1 MSGKTLG
8 RTPITDYDA
17 RRRQHGEHRVKEMA
31 RRQFLKA
38 AGMVT
43 GLALTGGITRI
54 VNARRPPAFPKGT
67 KLHLLQRASAIRLAD
82 DVHRQLAREFREL
95 TQVEVTI
102 ETIDAR
108 DLQTR
113 TATAVERGTGPDIIQ
128 MLHNWPHVYA
138 NALVDVTDVAEPIAQ
153 RDGGYYRQIEAVCKV
168 GGGWKAVPFCFV
180 PFAVVYR
187 TDWFR
192 EIGVDTFPETWDEYR
207 RIGKQLKAMGR
218 PFGLVLAPGFGESHA
233 FLYPLLW
240 SFGGKETEEDG
251 KTIALASKETKES
264 IMFYETLFEEA
275 LDEGGVAWDNVSNNR
290 AYLAQTI
297 SSTLNN
303 ASIYFS
309 AKQKYPSI
317 AEVTN
322 HAPLPNGPA
331 GRFAWHVTQEHA
343 IMQHCKNHKA
353 AKEYLGWLMER
364 EQWAK
369 WFRVQKGYSTPP
381 TTFWER
387 DPLWAIDPRMAALR
401 DINRYGRHIGYAGPP
416 TTQSSQALA
425 QHIVVEMYTKA
436 IIRGMSPAKAIHWA
450 VRELNKIY
458 KG

>member
-1 MSGKTLG
+1 MHE
-8 RTPITDYDA
+8 I
-17 RRRQHGEHRVKEMA
+17 E
-31 RRQFLKA
+31 RRQFLKV
-38 AGMVT
+38 AGIAT
-43 GLALTGGITRI
+43 GLALTGGIASI
-54 VNARRPPAFPKGT
+54 VDARRPPAFPKGT
-67 KLHLLQRASAIRLAD
+67 RLHLLQRSSAIPLAD
-82 DVHRQLAREFREL
+82 DVYRQLAREFQEL
-95 TQVEVTI
+95 TRVEMTI
-102 ETIDAR
+102 ETIDTR
-108 DLQTR
+108 TLQTR

-128 MLHNWPHVYA
+128 MLHSWPHVYA
-138 NALVDVTDVAEPIAQ
+138 NALADVTDVAEPIGQ
-153 RDGGYYRQIEAVCKV
+153 RDGAYYRQIEAVCTV

-187 TDWFR
+187 IDWFR

-207 RIGKQLKAMGR
+207 RVGQQLKATGR

-233 FLYPLLW
+233 FMYPLLW

-264 IMFYETLFEEA
+264 IMFCASLFEEA
-275 LDEGGVAWDNVSNNR
+275 LDEGGVAWDNASNNR

-297 SSTLNN
+297 SATLNN

-309 AKQKYPSI
+309 AKQKYPPI

-331 GRFAWHVTQEHA
+331 GRFAWHGTQEHA
-343 IMQHCKNHKA
+343 IMRYSKNQKA
-353 AKEYLGWLMER
+353 AKEYLTWLMER

-369 WFRVQKGYSTPP
+369 WFRIQKGYSTAP

-387 DPLWAIDPRMAALR
+387 DQLWAIDPRMAIFR
-401 DINRYGRHIGYAGPP
+401 DINRYGRHIGFAGPP
-416 TTQSSQALA
+416 TIQSSQTLA
-425 QHIVVEMYTKA
+425 KHIVAEMYAKAIVREMSPTKA
-436 IIRGMSPAKAIHWA
+436 IYWA
-450 VRELNKIY
+450 VRELKKIY